1 MHKKIHVKTKNK
13 ICAAVLVFVLAGS
26 LTAGACAVPN
36 VYAKTEAEKKR
47 DAYKKKLR
55 EKNSDIAN
63 IKDSQSDVK
72 DSISVAAA
80 KMKTLLSKQEQLKSD
95 IKDKQNEVEQANKK
109 LEEAKEEE
117 QKQYDAMK
125 LRIQYLYENST
136 DNSIWSAILESNGLS
151 DMLNRIEYATDL
163 YKSDRELM
171 TSYQNAVKKVEDW
184 TMQLADE
191 MDSLLALQDKY
202 QTQQGELKTLMAK
215 LEKQKDAYA
224 QQLAEAQK
232 QAQDYKKTISKQ
244 EAIIRAQ
251 EAAAARANANTYD
264 GGGTGAGARNRTDGI
279 GQQGFLH
286 LGHIAVLVHHA
297 GPGGGAHQ
305 GPDGVEHVDHA
316 EGEDQGDG
324 GEPAQ
329 LHKAGEVELEQGLG
343 GHVSNRGHPA
353 GGGQGGEGGAAQY
366 GDVPD
371 PVDHGGDEHAQQ
383 HGGAHALA
391 GQDDDGEQA
400 HEGGDHGEH
409 HLPVARLAHAV
420 LNDGGGQGAEE
431 VPHHVERRGEAVA
444 LGIDA
449 HVGAQTDVHQH
460 QADGGGDAV
469 PHAQRDRL
477 NDLVPDVQHGQDD
490 EHDALDKD
498 DAQGGLKGLQI
509 AHAGQGHKVG
519 HHHGKEAVQA
529 HAGGHG
535 EGLVGQEGHT
545 EHAHGGREAGGHEHG
560 VPKLLPVGAE
570 TGEQVGVQRDDVG
583 HGHKGGQTG
592 QDLGADVCAVL
603 LQVKQLLHWDL
614 LRFY

>member
-47 DAYKKKLR
+47 DAYKKKLKA
-55 EKNSDIAN
+55 KNSDIAN

-72 DSISVAAA
+72 DSISAAA
-80 KMKTLLSKQEQLKSD
+80 ARMKTLLSKQEQLKSD

-264 GGGTGAGARNRTDGI
+264 GGGTGASGGIASDSYLKDPDCNPSQTTDVSGADIVAFAQQFVGNPYVWGGNSLTNGVDCSGFVHQVYAHFGI
-279 GQQGFLH
+279 STPRYSQAFKSVGQPVSYQN
-286 LGHIAVLVHHA
+286 IQA
-297 GPGGGAHQ
+297 GDVVVYP
-305 GPDGVEHVDHA
+305 
-316 EGEDQGDG
+316 
-324 GEPAQ
+324 
-329 LHKAGEVELEQGLG
+329 
-343 GHVSNRGHPA
+343 GHVAIYIGNGNIVEAQSTRA
-353 GGGQGGEGGAAQY
+353 GITNSR
-366 GDVPD
+366 
-371 PVDHGGDEHAQQ
+371 PVNCHTITAIR
-383 HGGAHALA
+383 
-391 GQDDDGEQA
+391 
-400 HEGGDHGEH
+400 
-409 HLPVARLAHAV
+409 RLV
-420 LNDGGGQGAEE
+420 
-431 VPHHVERRGEAVA
+431 
-444 LGIDA
+444 
-449 HVGAQTDVHQH
+449 
-460 QADGGGDAV
+460 
-469 PHAQRDRL
+469 
-477 NDLVPDVQHGQDD
+477 
-490 EHDALDKD
+490 
-498 DAQGGLKGLQI
+498 
-509 AHAGQGHKVG
+509 
-519 HHHGKEAVQA
+519 
-529 HAGGHG
+529 
-535 EGLVGQEGHT
+535 
-545 EHAHGGREAGGHEHG
+545 
-560 VPKLLPVGAE
+560 
-570 TGEQVGVQRDDVG
+570 
-583 HGHKGGQTG
+583 
-592 QDLGADVCAVL
+592 
-603 LQVKQLLHWDL
+603 
-614 LRFY
+614 

>member
-47 DAYKKKLR
+47 DAYKKKLKA
-55 EKNSDIAN
+55 KNSDIAN

-72 DSISVAAA
+72 DSITAAAA

-117 QKQYDAMK
+117 QNQYDAMK

-215 LEKQKDAYA
+215 LEQQKDAYA
-224 QQLAEAQK
+224 RQLAEAQK

-264 GGGTGAGARNRTDGI
+264 GGGTGASGGIASDSYLKDPDCNPSQTTDVSGADIVAFAQQFVGNPYVWGGNSLTNGVDCSGFVHQVYAHFGI
-279 GQQGFLH
+279 STPRYSQAFKSVGQPVSYQN
-286 LGHIAVLVHHA
+286 IQA
-297 GPGGGAHQ
+297 GDVVVYP
-305 GPDGVEHVDHA
+305 
-316 EGEDQGDG
+316 
-324 GEPAQ
+324 
-329 LHKAGEVELEQGLG
+329 
-343 GHVSNRGHPA
+343 GHVAIYIGNGNIVEAQSTRA
-353 GGGQGGEGGAAQY
+353 GITNSR
-366 GDVPD
+366 
-371 PVDHGGDEHAQQ
+371 PVNCHTITAIR
-383 HGGAHALA
+383 
-391 GQDDDGEQA
+391 
-400 HEGGDHGEH
+400 
-409 HLPVARLAHAV
+409 RLV
-420 LNDGGGQGAEE
+420 
-431 VPHHVERRGEAVA
+431 
-444 LGIDA
+444 
-449 HVGAQTDVHQH
+449 
-460 QADGGGDAV
+460 
-469 PHAQRDRL
+469 
-477 NDLVPDVQHGQDD
+477 
-490 EHDALDKD
+490 
-498 DAQGGLKGLQI
+498 
-509 AHAGQGHKVG
+509 
-519 HHHGKEAVQA
+519 
-529 HAGGHG
+529 
-535 EGLVGQEGHT
+535 
-545 EHAHGGREAGGHEHG
+545 
-560 VPKLLPVGAE
+560 
-570 TGEQVGVQRDDVG
+570 
-583 HGHKGGQTG
+583 
-592 QDLGADVCAVL
+592 
-603 LQVKQLLHWDL
+603 
-614 LRFY
+614 

>member
-47 DAYKKKLR
+47 DAYKKKLKA
-55 EKNSDIAN
+55 KNSDIAN

-72 DSISVAAA
+72 DSITAAA
-80 KMKTLLSKQEQLKSD
+80 ARMKTLLSGQEQLKSD

-117 QKQYDAMK
+117 QNQYDAMK

-215 LEKQKDAYA
+215 LEQQKDAYA

-264 GGGTGAGARNRTDGI
+264 GGGTGASGGIASDSYLKDPDCNPSQTTDVSGADIVAFAQQFVGNPYVWGGNSLTNGVDCSGFVHQVYAHFGI
-279 GQQGFLH
+279 STPRYSQAFKSVGQPVSYQN
-286 LGHIAVLVHHA
+286 IQA
-297 GPGGGAHQ
+297 GDVVVYP
-305 GPDGVEHVDHA
+305 
-316 EGEDQGDG
+316 
-324 GEPAQ
+324 
-329 LHKAGEVELEQGLG
+329 
-343 GHVSNRGHPA
+343 GHVAIYIGNGNIVEAQSTRA
-353 GGGQGGEGGAAQY
+353 GITNSR
-366 GDVPD
+366 
-371 PVDHGGDEHAQQ
+371 PVNCHTITAIR
-383 HGGAHALA
+383 
-391 GQDDDGEQA
+391 
-400 HEGGDHGEH
+400 
-409 HLPVARLAHAV
+409 RLV
-420 LNDGGGQGAEE
+420 
-431 VPHHVERRGEAVA
+431 
-444 LGIDA
+444 
-449 HVGAQTDVHQH
+449 
-460 QADGGGDAV
+460 
-469 PHAQRDRL
+469 
-477 NDLVPDVQHGQDD
+477 
-490 EHDALDKD
+490 
-498 DAQGGLKGLQI
+498 
-509 AHAGQGHKVG
+509 
-519 HHHGKEAVQA
+519 
-529 HAGGHG
+529 
-535 EGLVGQEGHT
+535 
-545 EHAHGGREAGGHEHG
+545 
-560 VPKLLPVGAE
+560 
-570 TGEQVGVQRDDVG
+570 
-583 HGHKGGQTG
+583 
-592 QDLGADVCAVL
+592 
-603 LQVKQLLHWDL
+603 
-614 LRFY
+614 

>member
-47 DAYKKKLR
+47 DAYKKKLKA
-55 EKNSDIAN
+55 KNSDIAN

-72 DSISVAAA
+72 DSITAAAA

-117 QKQYDAMK
+117 QNQYDAMK

-215 LEKQKDAYA
+215 LEQQKDAYA

-264 GGGTGAGARNRTDGI
+264 GGGTGASGGIASDSYLKDPDCNPSQTTDVSGADIVAFAQQFVGNPYVWGGNSLTNGVDCSGFVHQVYAHFGI
-279 GQQGFLH
+279 STPRYSQAFKSVGQPVSYQN
-286 LGHIAVLVHHA
+286 IQA
-297 GPGGGAHQ
+297 GDVVVYP
-305 GPDGVEHVDHA
+305 
-316 EGEDQGDG
+316 
-324 GEPAQ
+324 
-329 LHKAGEVELEQGLG
+329 
-343 GHVSNRGHPA
+343 GHVAIYIGNGNIVEAQSTRA
-353 GGGQGGEGGAAQY
+353 GITNSR
-366 GDVPD
+366 
-371 PVDHGGDEHAQQ
+371 PVNCHTITAMR
-383 HGGAHALA
+383 
-391 GQDDDGEQA
+391 
-400 HEGGDHGEH
+400 
-409 HLPVARLAHAV
+409 RLV
-420 LNDGGGQGAEE
+420 
-431 VPHHVERRGEAVA
+431 
-444 LGIDA
+444 
-449 HVGAQTDVHQH
+449 
-460 QADGGGDAV
+460 
-469 PHAQRDRL
+469 
-477 NDLVPDVQHGQDD
+477 
-490 EHDALDKD
+490 
-498 DAQGGLKGLQI
+498 
-509 AHAGQGHKVG
+509 
-519 HHHGKEAVQA
+519 
-529 HAGGHG
+529 
-535 EGLVGQEGHT
+535 
-545 EHAHGGREAGGHEHG
+545 
-560 VPKLLPVGAE
+560 
-570 TGEQVGVQRDDVG
+570 
-583 HGHKGGQTG
+583 
-592 QDLGADVCAVL
+592 
-603 LQVKQLLHWDL
+603 
-614 LRFY
+614 

>member
-47 DAYKKKLR
+47 DAYKKKLKA
-55 EKNSDIAN
+55 KNSDIAN

-72 DSISVAAA
+72 DSITAAAA

-117 QKQYDAMK
+117 QNQYDAMK

-191 MDSLLALQDKY
+191 MDSLLALQVKY

-215 LEKQKDAYA
+215 LEQQKDAYA

-264 GGGTGAGARNRTDGI
+264 GGGTGASGGIASDSYLKDPDCNPSQTTDVSGADIVAFAQQFVGNPYVWGGNSLTNGVDCSGFVHQVYAHFGI
-279 GQQGFLH
+279 STPRYSQAFKSVGQPVSYQN
-286 LGHIAVLVHHA
+286 IQA
-297 GPGGGAHQ
+297 GDVVVYP
-305 GPDGVEHVDHA
+305 
-316 EGEDQGDG
+316 
-324 GEPAQ
+324 
-329 LHKAGEVELEQGLG
+329 
-343 GHVSNRGHPA
+343 GHVAIYIGNGNIVEAQSTRA
-353 GGGQGGEGGAAQY
+353 GITNSR
-366 GDVPD
+366 
-371 PVDHGGDEHAQQ
+371 PVNCHTITAIR
-383 HGGAHALA
+383 
-391 GQDDDGEQA
+391 
-400 HEGGDHGEH
+400 
-409 HLPVARLAHAV
+409 RLV
-420 LNDGGGQGAEE
+420 
-431 VPHHVERRGEAVA
+431 
-444 LGIDA
+444 
-449 HVGAQTDVHQH
+449 
-460 QADGGGDAV
+460 
-469 PHAQRDRL
+469 
-477 NDLVPDVQHGQDD
+477 
-490 EHDALDKD
+490 
-498 DAQGGLKGLQI
+498 
-509 AHAGQGHKVG
+509 
-519 HHHGKEAVQA
+519 
-529 HAGGHG
+529 
-535 EGLVGQEGHT
+535 
-545 EHAHGGREAGGHEHG
+545 
-560 VPKLLPVGAE
+560 
-570 TGEQVGVQRDDVG
+570 
-583 HGHKGGQTG
+583 
-592 QDLGADVCAVL
+592 
-603 LQVKQLLHWDL
+603 
-614 LRFY
+614 

>member
-47 DAYKKKLR
+47 DAYKKKLKA
-55 EKNSDIAN
+55 KNSDIAN

-72 DSISVAAA
+72 DSITAAA
-80 KMKTLLSKQEQLKSD
+80 ARMKTLLSKQEQLKSD

-117 QKQYDAMK
+117 QNQYDAMK

-215 LEKQKDAYA
+215 LEQQKDAYA

-264 GGGTGAGARNRTDGI
+264 GGGTGASGGIASDSYLKDPDCNPSQTTDVSGTDIVAFAQQFVGNPYVWGGNSLTNGVDCSGFVHQVYAHFGI
-279 GQQGFLH
+279 STPRYSQAFKSVGQPVSYQN
-286 LGHIAVLVHHA
+286 IQA
-297 GPGGGAHQ
+297 GDVVVYP
-305 GPDGVEHVDHA
+305 
-316 EGEDQGDG
+316 
-324 GEPAQ
+324 
-329 LHKAGEVELEQGLG
+329 
-343 GHVSNRGHPA
+343 GHVAIYIGNGNIVEAQSTRA
-353 GGGQGGEGGAAQY
+353 GITNSR
-366 GDVPD
+366 
-371 PVDHGGDEHAQQ
+371 PVNCHTITAIR
-383 HGGAHALA
+383 
-391 GQDDDGEQA
+391 
-400 HEGGDHGEH
+400 
-409 HLPVARLAHAV
+409 RLV
-420 LNDGGGQGAEE
+420 
-431 VPHHVERRGEAVA
+431 
-444 LGIDA
+444 
-449 HVGAQTDVHQH
+449 
-460 QADGGGDAV
+460 
-469 PHAQRDRL
+469 
-477 NDLVPDVQHGQDD
+477 
-490 EHDALDKD
+490 
-498 DAQGGLKGLQI
+498 
-509 AHAGQGHKVG
+509 
-519 HHHGKEAVQA
+519 
-529 HAGGHG
+529 
-535 EGLVGQEGHT
+535 
-545 EHAHGGREAGGHEHG
+545 
-560 VPKLLPVGAE
+560 
-570 TGEQVGVQRDDVG
+570 
-583 HGHKGGQTG
+583 
-592 QDLGADVCAVL
+592 
-603 LQVKQLLHWDL
+603 
-614 LRFY
+614 

>member
-1 MHKKIHVKTKNK
+1 MHKKIHVKSKNK

-47 DAYKKKLR
+47 DAYKKKLKA
-55 EKNSDIAN
+55 KNSDIAN

-72 DSISVAAA
+72 DSITAAAA

-117 QKQYDAMK
+117 QNQYDAMK

-215 LEKQKDAYA
+215 LEQQKDAYA

-264 GGGTGAGARNRTDGI
+264 GGGTGASGGIASDSYLKDPDCNPSQTTDVSGADIVAFAQQFVGNPYVWGGNSLTNGVDCSGFVHQVYAHFGI
-279 GQQGFLH
+279 STPRYSQAFKSVGQPVSYQN
-286 LGHIAVLVHHA
+286 IQA
-297 GPGGGAHQ
+297 GDVVVYP
-305 GPDGVEHVDHA
+305 
-316 EGEDQGDG
+316 
-324 GEPAQ
+324 
-329 LHKAGEVELEQGLG
+329 
-343 GHVSNRGHPA
+343 GHVAIYIGNGNIVEAQSTRA
-353 GGGQGGEGGAAQY
+353 GITNSR
-366 GDVPD
+366 
-371 PVDHGGDEHAQQ
+371 PVNCHTITAIR
-383 HGGAHALA
+383 
-391 GQDDDGEQA
+391 
-400 HEGGDHGEH
+400 
-409 HLPVARLAHAV
+409 RLV
-420 LNDGGGQGAEE
+420 
-431 VPHHVERRGEAVA
+431 
-444 LGIDA
+444 
-449 HVGAQTDVHQH
+449 
-460 QADGGGDAV
+460 
-469 PHAQRDRL
+469 
-477 NDLVPDVQHGQDD
+477 
-490 EHDALDKD
+490 
-498 DAQGGLKGLQI
+498 
-509 AHAGQGHKVG
+509 
-519 HHHGKEAVQA
+519 
-529 HAGGHG
+529 
-535 EGLVGQEGHT
+535 
-545 EHAHGGREAGGHEHG
+545 
-560 VPKLLPVGAE
+560 
-570 TGEQVGVQRDDVG
+570 
-583 HGHKGGQTG
+583 
-592 QDLGADVCAVL
+592 
-603 LQVKQLLHWDL
+603 
-614 LRFY
+614 

>member
-47 DAYKKKLR
+47 DVYKKKLKA
-55 EKNSDIAN
+55 KNSDIAN

-72 DSISVAAA
+72 DSITAAAA

-117 QKQYDAMK
+117 QNQYDAMK

-215 LEKQKDAYA
+215 LEQQKDAYA

-264 GGGTGAGARNRTDGI
+264 GGGTGASGGIASDSYLKDPDCNPSQTTDVSGADIVAFAQQFVGNPYVWGGNSLTNGVDCSGFVHQVYAHFGI
-279 GQQGFLH
+279 STPRYSQAFKSVGQPVSYQN
-286 LGHIAVLVHHA
+286 IQA
-297 GPGGGAHQ
+297 GDVVVYP
-305 GPDGVEHVDHA
+305 
-316 EGEDQGDG
+316 
-324 GEPAQ
+324 
-329 LHKAGEVELEQGLG
+329 
-343 GHVSNRGHPA
+343 GHVAIYIGNGNIVEAQSTRA
-353 GGGQGGEGGAAQY
+353 GITNSR
-366 GDVPD
+366 
-371 PVDHGGDEHAQQ
+371 PVNCHTITAIR
-383 HGGAHALA
+383 
-391 GQDDDGEQA
+391 
-400 HEGGDHGEH
+400 
-409 HLPVARLAHAV
+409 RLV
-420 LNDGGGQGAEE
+420 
-431 VPHHVERRGEAVA
+431 
-444 LGIDA
+444 
-449 HVGAQTDVHQH
+449 
-460 QADGGGDAV
+460 
-469 PHAQRDRL
+469 
-477 NDLVPDVQHGQDD
+477 
-490 EHDALDKD
+490 
-498 DAQGGLKGLQI
+498 
-509 AHAGQGHKVG
+509 
-519 HHHGKEAVQA
+519 
-529 HAGGHG
+529 
-535 EGLVGQEGHT
+535 
-545 EHAHGGREAGGHEHG
+545 
-560 VPKLLPVGAE
+560 
-570 TGEQVGVQRDDVG
+570 
-583 HGHKGGQTG
+583 
-592 QDLGADVCAVL
+592 
-603 LQVKQLLHWDL
+603 
-614 LRFY
+614 

>member
-47 DAYKKKLR
+47 DAYKKKLKA
-55 EKNSDIAN
+55 KNSDIAN

-72 DSISVAAA
+72 DSITAAA
-80 KMKTLLSKQEQLKSD
+80 ARMKTLLSKQEQLKSD

-117 QKQYDAMK
+117 QNQYDAMK

-215 LEKQKDAYA
+215 LEQQKDAYA

-264 GGGTGAGARNRTDGI
+264 GGGTGASGGIASDSYLKDPDCNPSQTTDVSGADLVAFAQQFVGNPYGWGGNSLTTGVDCSGFVHQVYAHFGI
-279 GQQGFLH
+279 STPRYSQAFKSVGQPVSYQN
-286 LGHIAVLVHHA
+286 IQA
-297 GPGGGAHQ
+297 GDVVVYP
-305 GPDGVEHVDHA
+305 
-316 EGEDQGDG
+316 
-324 GEPAQ
+324 
-329 LHKAGEVELEQGLG
+329 
-343 GHVSNRGHPA
+343 GHVAIYIGNGNIVEAQSTRA
-353 GGGQGGEGGAAQY
+353 GITNSR
-366 GDVPD
+366 
-371 PVDHGGDEHAQQ
+371 PVNCHTITAIR
-383 HGGAHALA
+383 
-391 GQDDDGEQA
+391 
-400 HEGGDHGEH
+400 
-409 HLPVARLAHAV
+409 RLV
-420 LNDGGGQGAEE
+420 
-431 VPHHVERRGEAVA
+431 
-444 LGIDA
+444 
-449 HVGAQTDVHQH
+449 
-460 QADGGGDAV
+460 
-469 PHAQRDRL
+469 
-477 NDLVPDVQHGQDD
+477 
-490 EHDALDKD
+490 
-498 DAQGGLKGLQI
+498 
-509 AHAGQGHKVG
+509 
-519 HHHGKEAVQA
+519 
-529 HAGGHG
+529 
-535 EGLVGQEGHT
+535 
-545 EHAHGGREAGGHEHG
+545 
-560 VPKLLPVGAE
+560 
-570 TGEQVGVQRDDVG
+570 
-583 HGHKGGQTG
+583 
-592 QDLGADVCAVL
+592 
-603 LQVKQLLHWDL
+603 
-614 LRFY
+614 

>member
-47 DAYKKKLR
+47 DAYKKKLKA
-55 EKNSDIAN
+55 KNSDIAN

-72 DSISVAAA
+72 DSITAAA
-80 KMKTLLSKQEQLKSD
+80 ARIKTLLSKQEQLKSD

-117 QKQYDAMK
+117 QNQYDAMK

-264 GGGTGAGARNRTDGI
+264 GGGTGASGGIASDSYLKDPDCNPSQTTDVSGADIVAFAQQFVGNPYVWGGNSLTNGVDCSGFVHQVYAHFGI
-279 GQQGFLH
+279 STPRYSQAFKSVGQPVSYQN
-286 LGHIAVLVHHA
+286 IQA
-297 GPGGGAHQ
+297 GDVVVYP
-305 GPDGVEHVDHA
+305 
-316 EGEDQGDG
+316 
-324 GEPAQ
+324 
-329 LHKAGEVELEQGLG
+329 
-343 GHVSNRGHPA
+343 GHVAIYIGNGNIVEAQSTRA
-353 GGGQGGEGGAAQY
+353 GITNSR
-366 GDVPD
+366 
-371 PVDHGGDEHAQQ
+371 PVNCHTITAIR
-383 HGGAHALA
+383 
-391 GQDDDGEQA
+391 
-400 HEGGDHGEH
+400 
-409 HLPVARLAHAV
+409 RLV
-420 LNDGGGQGAEE
+420 
-431 VPHHVERRGEAVA
+431 
-444 LGIDA
+444 
-449 HVGAQTDVHQH
+449 
-460 QADGGGDAV
+460 
-469 PHAQRDRL
+469 
-477 NDLVPDVQHGQDD
+477 
-490 EHDALDKD
+490 
-498 DAQGGLKGLQI
+498 
-509 AHAGQGHKVG
+509 
-519 HHHGKEAVQA
+519 
-529 HAGGHG
+529 
-535 EGLVGQEGHT
+535 
-545 EHAHGGREAGGHEHG
+545 
-560 VPKLLPVGAE
+560 
-570 TGEQVGVQRDDVG
+570 
-583 HGHKGGQTG
+583 
-592 QDLGADVCAVL
+592 
-603 LQVKQLLHWDL
+603 
-614 LRFY
+614 

>member
-47 DAYKKKLR
+47 DAYKKKLKA
-55 EKNSDIAN
+55 KNSDIAN

-72 DSISVAAA
+72 DSITAAA
-80 KMKTLLSKQEQLKSD
+80 ARMKTLLSKQEQLKAD

-117 QKQYDAMK
+117 QNQYDAMK

-215 LEKQKDAYA
+215 LEQQKDAYA

-264 GGGTGAGARNRTDGI
+264 GGGTGASGGIASDSYLKDPDCNPSQTTDVSGADIVAFAQQFVGNPYVWGGNSLTNGVDCSGFVHQVYAHFGI
-279 GQQGFLH
+279 STPRYSQAFKSVGQPVSYQN
-286 LGHIAVLVHHA
+286 IQA
-297 GPGGGAHQ
+297 GDVVVYP
-305 GPDGVEHVDHA
+305 
-316 EGEDQGDG
+316 
-324 GEPAQ
+324 
-329 LHKAGEVELEQGLG
+329 
-343 GHVSNRGHPA
+343 GHVAIYIGNGNIVEAQSTRA
-353 GGGQGGEGGAAQY
+353 GITNSR
-366 GDVPD
+366 
-371 PVDHGGDEHAQQ
+371 PVNCHTITAIR
-383 HGGAHALA
+383 
-391 GQDDDGEQA
+391 
-400 HEGGDHGEH
+400 
-409 HLPVARLAHAV
+409 RLV
-420 LNDGGGQGAEE
+420 
-431 VPHHVERRGEAVA
+431 
-444 LGIDA
+444 
-449 HVGAQTDVHQH
+449 
-460 QADGGGDAV
+460 
-469 PHAQRDRL
+469 
-477 NDLVPDVQHGQDD
+477 
-490 EHDALDKD
+490 
-498 DAQGGLKGLQI
+498 
-509 AHAGQGHKVG
+509 
-519 HHHGKEAVQA
+519 
-529 HAGGHG
+529 
-535 EGLVGQEGHT
+535 
-545 EHAHGGREAGGHEHG
+545 
-560 VPKLLPVGAE
+560 
-570 TGEQVGVQRDDVG
+570 
-583 HGHKGGQTG
+583 
-592 QDLGADVCAVL
+592 
-603 LQVKQLLHWDL
+603 
-614 LRFY
+614 

>member
-47 DAYKKKLR
+47 DAYKKKLKA
-55 EKNSDIAN
+55 KNSDIAN

-72 DSISVAAA
+72 DSISAAAA

-117 QKQYDAMK
+117 QNQYDAMK

-215 LEKQKDAYA
+215 LEQQKDAYA

-264 GGGTGAGARNRTDGI
+264 GGGTGASGGIASDSYLKDPDCNPSQTTDVSGADIVAFAQQFVGNPYVWGGNSLTNGVDCSGFVHQVYAHFGI
-279 GQQGFLH
+279 STPRYSQAFKSVGQPVSYQN
-286 LGHIAVLVHHA
+286 IQA
-297 GPGGGAHQ
+297 GDVVVYP
-305 GPDGVEHVDHA
+305 
-316 EGEDQGDG
+316 
-324 GEPAQ
+324 
-329 LHKAGEVELEQGLG
+329 
-343 GHVSNRGHPA
+343 GHVAIYIGNGNIVEAQSTRA
-353 GGGQGGEGGAAQY
+353 GITNSR
-366 GDVPD
+366 
-371 PVDHGGDEHAQQ
+371 PVNCHTITAIR
-383 HGGAHALA
+383 
-391 GQDDDGEQA
+391 
-400 HEGGDHGEH
+400 
-409 HLPVARLAHAV
+409 RLV
-420 LNDGGGQGAEE
+420 
-431 VPHHVERRGEAVA
+431 
-444 LGIDA
+444 
-449 HVGAQTDVHQH
+449 
-460 QADGGGDAV
+460 
-469 PHAQRDRL
+469 
-477 NDLVPDVQHGQDD
+477 
-490 EHDALDKD
+490 
-498 DAQGGLKGLQI
+498 
-509 AHAGQGHKVG
+509 
-519 HHHGKEAVQA
+519 
-529 HAGGHG
+529 
-535 EGLVGQEGHT
+535 
-545 EHAHGGREAGGHEHG
+545 
-560 VPKLLPVGAE
+560 
-570 TGEQVGVQRDDVG
+570 
-583 HGHKGGQTG
+583 
-592 QDLGADVCAVL
+592 
-603 LQVKQLLHWDL
+603 
-614 LRFY
+614 

>member
-13 ICAAVLVFVLAGS
+13 ICAAVLVFILAGS

-47 DAYKKKLR
+47 DAYKKKLKA
-55 EKNSDIAN
+55 KNSDIAN

-72 DSISVAAA
+72 DSITAAA
-80 KMKTLLSKQEQLKSD
+80 ARMKTLLSKQEQLKSD

-117 QKQYDAMK
+117 QNQYDAMK

-264 GGGTGAGARNRTDGI
+264 GGGTGASGGIASDSYLKDPDCNPSQTTDVSGADIVAFAQQFVGNPYVWGGNSLTNGVDCSGFVHQVYAHFGI
-279 GQQGFLH
+279 STPRYSQAFKSVGQPVSYQN
-286 LGHIAVLVHHA
+286 IQA
-297 GPGGGAHQ
+297 GDVVVYP
-305 GPDGVEHVDHA
+305 
-316 EGEDQGDG
+316 
-324 GEPAQ
+324 
-329 LHKAGEVELEQGLG
+329 
-343 GHVSNRGHPA
+343 GHVAIYIGNGNIVEAQSTRA
-353 GGGQGGEGGAAQY
+353 GITNSR
-366 GDVPD
+366 
-371 PVDHGGDEHAQQ
+371 PVNCHTITAIR
-383 HGGAHALA
+383 
-391 GQDDDGEQA
+391 
-400 HEGGDHGEH
+400 
-409 HLPVARLAHAV
+409 RLV
-420 LNDGGGQGAEE
+420 
-431 VPHHVERRGEAVA
+431 
-444 LGIDA
+444 
-449 HVGAQTDVHQH
+449 
-460 QADGGGDAV
+460 
-469 PHAQRDRL
+469 
-477 NDLVPDVQHGQDD
+477 
-490 EHDALDKD
+490 
-498 DAQGGLKGLQI
+498 
-509 AHAGQGHKVG
+509 
-519 HHHGKEAVQA
+519 
-529 HAGGHG
+529 
-535 EGLVGQEGHT
+535 
-545 EHAHGGREAGGHEHG
+545 
-560 VPKLLPVGAE
+560 
-570 TGEQVGVQRDDVG
+570 
-583 HGHKGGQTG
+583 
-592 QDLGADVCAVL
+592 
-603 LQVKQLLHWDL
+603 
-614 LRFY
+614 

>member
-1 MHKKIHVKTKNK
+1 MHKKIHVKTKNR

-47 DAYKKKLR
+47 DAYKKKLKA
-55 EKNSDIAN
+55 KNSDIAN

-72 DSISVAAA
+72 DSITVAAA

-117 QKQYDAMK
+117 QNQYDAMK

-215 LEKQKDAYA
+215 LEQQKDAYA

-264 GGGTGAGARNRTDGI
+264 GGGTGASGGIASDSYLKDPDCNPSQTTDVSGADIVAFAQQFVGNPYVWGGNSLTNGVDCSGFVHQVYAHFGI
-279 GQQGFLH
+279 STPRYSQAFKSVGQPVSYQN
-286 LGHIAVLVHHA
+286 IQA
-297 GPGGGAHQ
+297 GDVVVYP
-305 GPDGVEHVDHA
+305 
-316 EGEDQGDG
+316 
-324 GEPAQ
+324 
-329 LHKAGEVELEQGLG
+329 
-343 GHVSNRGHPA
+343 GHVAIYIGNGNIVEAQSTRA
-353 GGGQGGEGGAAQY
+353 GITNSR
-366 GDVPD
+366 
-371 PVDHGGDEHAQQ
+371 PVNCHTITAIR
-383 HGGAHALA
+383 
-391 GQDDDGEQA
+391 
-400 HEGGDHGEH
+400 
-409 HLPVARLAHAV
+409 RLV
-420 LNDGGGQGAEE
+420 
-431 VPHHVERRGEAVA
+431 
-444 LGIDA
+444 
-449 HVGAQTDVHQH
+449 
-460 QADGGGDAV
+460 
-469 PHAQRDRL
+469 
-477 NDLVPDVQHGQDD
+477 
-490 EHDALDKD
+490 
-498 DAQGGLKGLQI
+498 
-509 AHAGQGHKVG
+509 
-519 HHHGKEAVQA
+519 
-529 HAGGHG
+529 
-535 EGLVGQEGHT
+535 
-545 EHAHGGREAGGHEHG
+545 
-560 VPKLLPVGAE
+560 
-570 TGEQVGVQRDDVG
+570 
-583 HGHKGGQTG
+583 
-592 QDLGADVCAVL
+592 
-603 LQVKQLLHWDL
+603 
-614 LRFY
+614 

>member
-47 DAYKKKLR
+47 DAYKKKLKA
-55 EKNSDIAN
+55 KNSDIAN

-72 DSISVAAA
+72 DSITAAA
-80 KMKTLLSKQEQLKSD
+80 ARMKTLLSKQEQLKSD

-117 QKQYDAMK
+117 QNQYDAMK

-215 LEKQKDAYA
+215 LEQQKDAYA

-264 GGGTGAGARNRTDGI
+264 GGGTGASGGIASDSYLKDPDCNPSQTTDVSGADIVAFAQQFVGNPYVWGGNSLTNGVDCSGFVHQVYAHFGIRTPRYSQAFKSV
-279 GQQGFLH
+279 GQPVSYQN
-286 LGHIAVLVHHA
+286 IQA
-297 GPGGGAHQ
+297 GDVVVYP
-305 GPDGVEHVDHA
+305 
-316 EGEDQGDG
+316 
-324 GEPAQ
+324 
-329 LHKAGEVELEQGLG
+329 
-343 GHVSNRGHPA
+343 GHVAIYIGNGNIVEAQSTRA
-353 GGGQGGEGGAAQY
+353 GITNSR
-366 GDVPD
+366 
-371 PVDHGGDEHAQQ
+371 PVNCHTITAIR
-383 HGGAHALA
+383 
-391 GQDDDGEQA
+391 
-400 HEGGDHGEH
+400 
-409 HLPVARLAHAV
+409 RLV
-420 LNDGGGQGAEE
+420 
-431 VPHHVERRGEAVA
+431 
-444 LGIDA
+444 
-449 HVGAQTDVHQH
+449 
-460 QADGGGDAV
+460 
-469 PHAQRDRL
+469 
-477 NDLVPDVQHGQDD
+477 
-490 EHDALDKD
+490 
-498 DAQGGLKGLQI
+498 
-509 AHAGQGHKVG
+509 
-519 HHHGKEAVQA
+519 
-529 HAGGHG
+529 
-535 EGLVGQEGHT
+535 
-545 EHAHGGREAGGHEHG
+545 
-560 VPKLLPVGAE
+560 
-570 TGEQVGVQRDDVG
+570 
-583 HGHKGGQTG
+583 
-592 QDLGADVCAVL
+592 
-603 LQVKQLLHWDL
+603 
-614 LRFY
+614 

>member
-47 DAYKKKLR
+47 DAYKKKLKA
-55 EKNSDIAN
+55 KNSDIAN

-72 DSISVAAA
+72 DSITAAAA

-117 QKQYDAMK
+117 QNQYDAMK

-136 DNSIWSAILESNGLS
+136 DNSIWSAMLESNGLS

-215 LEKQKDAYA
+215 LEQQKDAYA

-264 GGGTGAGARNRTDGI
+264 GGGTGASGGIASDSYLKDPDCNPSQTTDVSGADIVAFAQQFVGNPYVWGGNSLTNGVDCSGFVHQVYAHFGI
-279 GQQGFLH
+279 STPRYSQAFKSVGQPVSYQN
-286 LGHIAVLVHHA
+286 IQA
-297 GPGGGAHQ
+297 GDVVVYP
-305 GPDGVEHVDHA
+305 
-316 EGEDQGDG
+316 
-324 GEPAQ
+324 
-329 LHKAGEVELEQGLG
+329 
-343 GHVSNRGHPA
+343 GHVAIYIGNGNIVEAQSTRA
-353 GGGQGGEGGAAQY
+353 GITNSR
-366 GDVPD
+366 
-371 PVDHGGDEHAQQ
+371 PVNCHTITAIR
-383 HGGAHALA
+383 
-391 GQDDDGEQA
+391 
-400 HEGGDHGEH
+400 
-409 HLPVARLAHAV
+409 RLV
-420 LNDGGGQGAEE
+420 
-431 VPHHVERRGEAVA
+431 
-444 LGIDA
+444 
-449 HVGAQTDVHQH
+449 
-460 QADGGGDAV
+460 
-469 PHAQRDRL
+469 
-477 NDLVPDVQHGQDD
+477 
-490 EHDALDKD
+490 
-498 DAQGGLKGLQI
+498 
-509 AHAGQGHKVG
+509 
-519 HHHGKEAVQA
+519 
-529 HAGGHG
+529 
-535 EGLVGQEGHT
+535 
-545 EHAHGGREAGGHEHG
+545 
-560 VPKLLPVGAE
+560 
-570 TGEQVGVQRDDVG
+570 
-583 HGHKGGQTG
+583 
-592 QDLGADVCAVL
+592 
-603 LQVKQLLHWDL
+603 
-614 LRFY
+614 

>member
-13 ICAAVLVFVLAGS
+13 ICAALLVFVLAGS

-47 DAYKKKLR
+47 DAYKKKLKA
-55 EKNSDIAN
+55 KNSDIAN

-72 DSISVAAA
+72 DSISAAAA

-264 GGGTGAGARNRTDGI
+264 GGGTGASGGIASDSYLKDPDCNPSQTTDVSGADIVAYAQQFVGNPYVWGGNSLTNGVDCSGFVHQVYAHFGI
-279 GQQGFLH
+279 STPRYSQAFKSVGQPVSYQN
-286 LGHIAVLVHHA
+286 IQA
-297 GPGGGAHQ
+297 GDVVVYP
-305 GPDGVEHVDHA
+305 
-316 EGEDQGDG
+316 
-324 GEPAQ
+324 
-329 LHKAGEVELEQGLG
+329 
-343 GHVSNRGHPA
+343 GHVAIYIGNGNIVEAQSTRA
-353 GGGQGGEGGAAQY
+353 GITNSR
-366 GDVPD
+366 
-371 PVDHGGDEHAQQ
+371 PVNCHTITAIR
-383 HGGAHALA
+383 
-391 GQDDDGEQA
+391 
-400 HEGGDHGEH
+400 
-409 HLPVARLAHAV
+409 RLV
-420 LNDGGGQGAEE
+420 
-431 VPHHVERRGEAVA
+431 
-444 LGIDA
+444 
-449 HVGAQTDVHQH
+449 
-460 QADGGGDAV
+460 
-469 PHAQRDRL
+469 
-477 NDLVPDVQHGQDD
+477 
-490 EHDALDKD
+490 
-498 DAQGGLKGLQI
+498 
-509 AHAGQGHKVG
+509 
-519 HHHGKEAVQA
+519 
-529 HAGGHG
+529 
-535 EGLVGQEGHT
+535 
-545 EHAHGGREAGGHEHG
+545 
-560 VPKLLPVGAE
+560 
-570 TGEQVGVQRDDVG
+570 
-583 HGHKGGQTG
+583 
-592 QDLGADVCAVL
+592 
-603 LQVKQLLHWDL
+603 
-614 LRFY
+614 

>member
-13 ICAAVLVFVLAGS
+13 ICAAVLVFVLTGS

-47 DAYKKKLR
+47 DAYKKKLKA
-55 EKNSDIAN
+55 KNSDIAN

-72 DSISVAAA
+72 DSITAAA
-80 KMKTLLSKQEQLKSD
+80 ARMKTLLSKQEQLKSD

-117 QKQYDAMK
+117 QNQYDAMK

-264 GGGTGAGARNRTDGI
+264 GGGTGASGGIASDSYLKDPDCNPSQTTDVSGADIVAFAQQFVGNPYVWGGNSLTNGVDCSGFVHQVYAHFGI
-279 GQQGFLH
+279 STPRYSQAFKSVGQPVSYQN
-286 LGHIAVLVHHA
+286 IQA
-297 GPGGGAHQ
+297 GDVVVYP
-305 GPDGVEHVDHA
+305 
-316 EGEDQGDG
+316 
-324 GEPAQ
+324 
-329 LHKAGEVELEQGLG
+329 
-343 GHVSNRGHPA
+343 GHVAIYIGNGNIVEAQSTRA
-353 GGGQGGEGGAAQY
+353 GITNSR
-366 GDVPD
+366 
-371 PVDHGGDEHAQQ
+371 PVNCHTITAIR
-383 HGGAHALA
+383 
-391 GQDDDGEQA
+391 
-400 HEGGDHGEH
+400 
-409 HLPVARLAHAV
+409 RLV
-420 LNDGGGQGAEE
+420 
-431 VPHHVERRGEAVA
+431 
-444 LGIDA
+444 
-449 HVGAQTDVHQH
+449 
-460 QADGGGDAV
+460 
-469 PHAQRDRL
+469 
-477 NDLVPDVQHGQDD
+477 
-490 EHDALDKD
+490 
-498 DAQGGLKGLQI
+498 
-509 AHAGQGHKVG
+509 
-519 HHHGKEAVQA
+519 
-529 HAGGHG
+529 
-535 EGLVGQEGHT
+535 
-545 EHAHGGREAGGHEHG
+545 
-560 VPKLLPVGAE
+560 
-570 TGEQVGVQRDDVG
+570 
-583 HGHKGGQTG
+583 
-592 QDLGADVCAVL
+592 
-603 LQVKQLLHWDL
+603 
-614 LRFY
+614 